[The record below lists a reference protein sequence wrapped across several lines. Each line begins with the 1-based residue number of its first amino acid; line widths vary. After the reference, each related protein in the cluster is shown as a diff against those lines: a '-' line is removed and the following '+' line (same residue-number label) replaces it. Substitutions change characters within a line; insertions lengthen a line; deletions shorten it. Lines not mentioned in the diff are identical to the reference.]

1 MYKTKVITSDLFLIK
16 KIVSQLCEYSTD
28 EEQVR
33 EQYDYVLKYKAV
45 LEKVLDILELIRYDK
60 INVTNDRICDIDSVN
75 PWHMK
80 GWYFISINVTNCTI
94 YIIVTSKSSSIS
106 YVNVCVYK
114 LTLIFHFINRF
125 FSHESLHYKTC
136 RVRA

>member
-1 MYKTKVITSDLFLIK
+1 LYKTKVITSDLFLIK

-75 PWHMK
+75 P
-80 GWYFISINVTNCTI
+80 
-94 YIIVTSKSSSIS
+94 
-106 YVNVCVYK
+106 
-114 LTLIFHFINRF
+114 
-125 FSHESLHYKTC
+125 
-136 RVRA
+136 